1 MEELEDSLKRY
12 RKKDEEERRLLQ
24 QRSLIYPSSTGG
36 EVSYGRG
43 TSSRICKA
51 VWLLTA
57 TIGIIDIYMVYIYGD
72 VDGRIESIG
81 VSRLE

>member
-57 TIGIIDIYMVYIYGD
+57 TIGIIDIWGCGWTHR
-72 VDGRIESIG
+72 VDWSESVG
-81 VSRLE
+81 VKERVE